1 MLVSGHSAQFLD
13 GDKFIHEKK
22 MVDFQSPRWT
32 RAHCQ
37 IQNRT
42 LGDLSD
48 TRGPGDTLLWSSN
61 SKRATPPF
69 PLKSLDLL
77 LLLLVVLIVALT
89 PGCADCGSYL
99 KVLMTSE
106 TWHFIC
112 WKYGSLAVDS
122 SVAL

>member
-1 MLVSGHSAQFLD
+1 
-13 GDKFIHEKK
+13 
-22 MVDFQSPRWT
+22 MVDFQSPQWT
-32 RAHCQ
+32 EHTVKYRTELLATSPTQEDLEIHCC
-37 IQNRT
+37 
-42 LGDLSD
+42 GV
-48 TRGPGDTLLWSSN
+48 
-61 SKRATPPF
+61 ATPPF

-77 LLLLVVLIVALT
+77 LLLLVVLTVALT

-99 KVLMTSE
+99 KVLIMTSE

>member
-1 MLVSGHSAQFLD
+1 MGLSLSMKKNGRFSKPTLD
-13 GDKFIHEKK
+13 
-22 MVDFQSPRWT
+22 

-69 PLKSLDLL
+69 PLKSLDLFL
-77 LLLLVVLIVALT
+77 FLLVVLTVALT

-99 KVLMTSE
+99 KVLIMTSE